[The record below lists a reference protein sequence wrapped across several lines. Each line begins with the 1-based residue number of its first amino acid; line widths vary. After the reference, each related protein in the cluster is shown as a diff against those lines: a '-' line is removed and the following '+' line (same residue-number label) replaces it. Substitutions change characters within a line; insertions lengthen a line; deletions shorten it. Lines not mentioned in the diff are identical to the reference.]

1 MIFDKDGLLID
12 EYDNGAEASAMIIEC
27 ALLDEF
33 SNEEI
38 ETLTEN
44 TYDLGKA
51 INEDILVERSIVRL
65 DKEAK
70 KNRAFKMAVFQVA
83 KEKNDRDFKKLMTL
97 WKLERFLEEKLTKR
111 YFAQAKQLAKETMKK
126 AKNTKSKSIAKIVN
140 KKKVAGDPNK
150 LLQGTNAREALKG
163 QNLLKGNMK

>member
-1 MIFDKDGLLID
+1 MLFDKDGLIIN
-12 EYDNGAEASAMIIEC
+12 EYDNETEATALIIEC
-27 ALLDEF
+27 AILDTF

-38 ETLTEN
+38 ESLTEN

-126 AKNTKSKSIAKIVN
+126 AKNSKSKSIAKVVN
-140 KKKVAGDPNK
+140 GKKAAGDPNF
-150 LLQGTNAREALKG
+150 
-163 QNLLKGNMK
+163 LLKGKK